1 MNSLIKYFLC
11 RPLLSNVL
19 FFGIIILGVF
29 SWFSIGKEEMPEFE
43 SNWVRVV
50 TFYPGAS
57 ANEVEL
63 QVTKPIEEELK
74 DVVGLEKVSSNSS
87 LGVSSI
93 SVILDDDYSNKSEVM
108 QDVQDAINRAQL
120 PAEVRIRPKVR
131 HFKSSEKAILD
142 IGIYLKGSP
151 ELNVEKRKELQKYGG
166 II

>member
-1 MNSLIKYFLC
+1 MFSFSELLFLEFFLGF
-11 RPLLSNVL
+11 LL
-19 FFGIIILGVF
+19 
-29 SWFSIGKEEMPEFE
+29 GKKKCQ
-43 SNWVRVV
+43 NLKATVRVV

-131 HFKSSEKAILD
+131 HFKSSEKQYWILEF
-142 IGIYLKGSP
+142 I
-151 ELNVEKRKELQKYGG
+151 
-166 II
+166 